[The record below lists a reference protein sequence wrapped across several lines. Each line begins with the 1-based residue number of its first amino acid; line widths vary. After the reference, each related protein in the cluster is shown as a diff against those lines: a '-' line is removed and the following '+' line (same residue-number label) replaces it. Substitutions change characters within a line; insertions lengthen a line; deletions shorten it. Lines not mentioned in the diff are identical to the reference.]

1 MKSFLCLL
9 LISSTALGQVV
20 HLDKGTPAPVEG
32 YLFSLDAEKANRKS
46 LLDLDIYKELDA
58 SSKRM
63 LDLKTQEN
71 TILTQQYVLWK
82 DQSASLSKQ
91 LVSARNDTF
100 WHSLLYFSLG
110 CIITTGL
117 AYGVNKATR

>member
-1 MKSFLCLL
+1 VVFLR
-9 LISSTALGQVV
+9 
-20 HLDKGTPAPVEG
+20 KGEQAPFEG
-32 YLFSLDAEKANRKS
+32 YHFSLEAEEKNRKS

-58 SSKRM
+58 SNRRM

-71 TILTQQYVLWK
+71 TILTQQYTLWK

-100 WHSLLYFSLG
+100 WHSLMYFTLG
-110 CIITTGL
+110 CLVTTGL
-117 AYGVNKATR
+117 AFAVNKATR

>member
-9 LISSTALGQVV
+9 LISSIASAQVV
-20 HLDKGTPAPVEG
+20 HLDKGSPSPFEG
-32 YLFSLDAEKANRKS
+32 YLFSIESEKANRKS

-58 SSKRM
+58 SNRRM

-100 WHSLLYFSLG
+100 WHSLLYFGLG
-110 CIITTGL
+110 CLVTTGL
-117 AYGVNKATR
+117 AYAVNKATR

>member
-9 LISSTALGQVV
+9 LISATATAQVQYIQK
-20 HLDKGTPAPVEG
+20 DAPAPYTG
-32 YLFSLDAEKANRKS
+32 YIFSIESEKANRKS
-46 LLDLDIYKELDA
+46 LLDLDVYKELDA

-63 LDLKTQEN
+63 LELKTQEN